1 MRRGLPIAGFWF
13 LYFAGLGI
21 FFPYYTLYLRE
32 DAGLSGTQVGV
43 VLAMM
48 PLVGI
53 VAQPFW
59 GHLAD
64 RTGARSAI
72 LTLLTLVTALACLGL
87 GRLERFPAL
96 VAGTAALAVF
106 GTAVGP
112 LSMSIAFAAIRDAGP
127 HAFGLLRVW
136 GTVGYLITVAGY
148 PWLLHHLAP
157 AGAEPGL
164 ASLFPAT
171 AGFFLLAALIG
182 PLLPRRGAA
191 ALRAS
196 PGQWR
201 ELLPLPAVRRLLLYT
216 FAAFVCLQGPIGLF
230 PLFIRARGGDLST
243 VGNMWVVMILL
254 EIPLVALAGTGL
266 RRLGARGLMA
276 TGVIA
281 GGLRWTV
288 CALTGDLTVLY
299 AMQLLHGVVVA
310 GLLLGGPL
318 YLEAVVPP
326 ALRSTAQALLA
337 TAGVAIG
344 AIISNTATG
353 WLMEHAGPDAPFL
366 LGGLAALVLGACT
379 FWILPRTD
387 LTAEIAEAHRGRNP
401 ETPLL

>member
-1 MRRGLPIAGFWF
+1 MRRALPIAAFWF
-13 LYFAGLGI
+13 LYFGGLGI
-21 FFPYYTLYLRE
+21 FFPFYTLYLRE
-32 DAGLSGTQVGV
+32 NAGLSGTQVGV

-53 VAQPFW
+53 VAQPVW

-72 LTLLTLVTALACLGL
+72 LTLLTVATALAYLVL
-87 GRLERFPAL
+87 GRLEHFPAL

-106 GTAVGP
+106 GTAIGP
-112 LSMSIAFAAIRDAGP
+112 LSMSIAFAAVRGAGP

-148 PWLLHHLAP
+148 PWLLHRLAP
-157 AGAEPGL
+157 PTADGAEPGL

-171 AGFFLLAALIG
+171 AGLFLLAALIG
-182 PLLPRRGAA
+182 PLLPRSGAA

-201 ELLPLPAVRRLLLYT
+201 ELLPRPAVRRLLLFT

-230 PLFIRARGGDLST
+230 PLFIRARGGDLAT

-276 TGVIA
+276 AGLIA
-281 GGLRWTV
+281 GGVRWTV
-288 CALTGDLTVLY
+288 CALTGDLAVLY
-299 AMQLLHGVVVA
+299 VMQLLHGVTVA

-337 TAGVAIG
+337 TAGMAIG
-344 AIISNTATG
+344 SIVSNTATG
-353 WLMEHAGPDAPFL
+353 WLMQHVGPDAPFL

-379 FWILPRTD
+379 FWILPSTD
-387 LTAEIAEAHRGRNP
+387 
-401 ETPLL
+401 